1 MTMSSSLPLI
11 LYALFFAAMLPIALA
26 MVGGGLRTRAMG
38 RLDNHHPRAQQAQL
52 TGRPARVYAAQAN
65 AWESLAVF
73 SSCILIAH
81 ASGLDLHLLNTAA
94 IGYLVMRLLHALF
107 YTFDQA
113 SLRSLAYAGSKVFC
127 VQIVYLAVKH
137 AG

>member
-1 MTMSSSLPLI
+1 MPSSLPLI
-11 LYALFFAAMLPIALA
+11 LYVLFIAAMLPIGLA
-26 MVGGGLRTRAMG
+26 MIGGTLRTRAMG
-38 RLDNHHPRAQQAQL
+38 KLDNNHPRAQQAQL
-52 TGRPARVYAAQAN
+52 TGMPARVYAAQAN

-73 SSCILIAH
+73 SACILIAH

-94 IGYLVMRLLHALF
+94 IGYLVMRLLHAAF

-127 VQIVYLAVKH
+127 VQIFYLAFKN